1 MTVLRFKLAFII
13 ISNVY
18 TLFGLIFAGLI
29 FAKLI
34 FAGLIFAILE
44 KIAKNSPAKMFKYEA
59 IAKISPAK
67 NSFFKMFI
75 FRFLHQIWHFSRQTK
90 FML

>member
-1 MTVLRFKLAFII
+1 MHGRKKFVRSQNKRD
-13 ISNVY
+13 

-34 FAGLIFAILE
+34 FAGLIFAILG
-44 KIAKNSPAKMFKYEA
+44 KIAKNSPAKMFQNEA

-67 NSFFKMFI
+67 K
-75 FRFLHQIWHFSRQTK
+75 
-90 FML
+90 